1 MPVSHFDDARARS
14 LAVCFS
20 RVESGTYAV
29 HRQETDSLTMG
40 DIIFDAVAMNEAA
53 VAGDLDESRFRA
65 RRIASLAAP
74 EGFDGIAEAA
84 CQLSRLLGPPGSEP
98 QPGYGAAMVAISN
111 EIDLAFGEG

>member
-1 MPVSHFDDARARS
+1 MR
-14 LAVCFS
+14 
-20 RVESGTYAV
+20 
-29 HRQETDSLTMG
+29 RQETDSLTMG

-84 CQLSRLLGPPGSEP
+84 YKLGRLLGPPGSEP

-111 EIDLAFGEG
+111 EIDLAFGDA